1 MNNQK
6 GMTLIEVMVAML
18 VLSIAM
24 IGGISFFT
32 SAYRINYS
40 YMESANRID
49 HALRYVEKLKVQR
62 RDYPTFGA
70 FSNIGGSG
78 FTAYFVD
85 SEFNDYTENDPYF
98 YENYATGIIRLPAT
112 FEIEPIRYK
121 RLGNITIPDNGSSQ
135 PRGYYYFY
143 EAQKVLHSTIPYSSP
158 VVAEDYGPDLAA
170 YPKTRISYALQDAY
184 NNGLHFKFHTN
195 KEKTATF
202 YVKYHYN
209 RKTGI
214 ENNDA
219 YAETTF
225 AKMAEYSK
233 SKRYQELYDSKRLMK
248 KQQPYTILDD
258 MFGPGGESVRWNF
271 PSGIKTGTITTPSGT
286 SEPVNSTSEPY
297 FRIAPL
303 SYIHAASVKDA
314 EASYKSVTLA
324 TPILIKKGS
333 VQENTGESSSI
344 IGSEGF
350 TFDSRRFYKVRP
362 SISNQTEVHPRDSV
376 ESIYTTKITRPYN
389 DLNKSDLEKPDP
401 VLLADSNLYHRDAM
415 FVAHVYRGNA
425 TGKEQIQKL
434 YSWRYDEGTPP
445 SGAPIEDKKTYTKV
459 TFHVDGGKINPHRL
473 TRYRR
478 SVYISVWPFE
488 SDAAARALIREA
500 IDSSPDFQARVNY
513 IKSKK
518 TSAQK
523 MIMIPFIQLYA
534 HDENST
540 LCEAL

>member
-85 SEFNDYTENDPYF
+85 SEFNDYYENDPYF
-98 YENYATGIIRLPAT
+98 YENYAPGIIHLPAT
-112 FEIEPIRYK
+112 FIIEPVPGRIK
-121 RLGNITIPDNGSSQ
+121 PNIKIPANGSFQ
-135 PRGYYYFY
+135 PRGFYYRD
-143 EAQKVLHSTIPYSSP
+143 EAYKVLYSTIPYTSP
-158 VVAEDYGPDLAA
+158 VVTEDYGPDFAA
-170 YPKTRISYALQDAY
+170 YPKSRISYALQDAY
-184 NNGLHFKFHTN
+184 DNGLYFKFFST
-195 KEKTATF
+195 EEATF
-202 YVKYHYN
+202 YLKYHYD
-209 RKTGI
+209 RGTGV

-225 AKMAEYSK
+225 AKMAKYSK
-233 SKRYQELYDSKRLMK
+233 SKKYQKLYDSKRLMTK
-248 KQQPYTILDD
+248 YHPYTILDS
-258 MFGPGGESVRWNF
+258 MFGPGGESHRWSF
-271 PSGIKTGTITTPSGT
+271 PSGIKTGTITTPSGKVV
-286 SEPVNSTSEPY
+286 PVSTSDPY
-297 FRIAPL
+297 FLIAPL
-303 SYIHAASVKDA
+303 SCIYVPSVKEA
-314 EASYKSVTLA
+314 EGFYTQIHLT
-324 TPILIKKGS
+324 TPILIKAGS

-350 TFDSRRFYKVRP
+350 TFDSRRFYKDYP
-362 SISNQTEVHPRDSV
+362 SISTHDEVHPRDSI
-376 ESIYTTKITRPYN
+376 ESIYTTKITRPH
-389 DLNKSDLEKPDP
+389 DDPNKSDLEKPDP
-401 VLLADSNLYHRDAM
+401 VLLANSNLYHRDAM
-415 FVAHVYRGNA
+415 FVAHVYKGNA
-425 TGKEQIQKL
+425 TGKEQIKKL
-434 YSWRYDEGTPP
+434 YKWHYDGGTPP
-445 SGAPIEDKKTYTKV
+445 SGVPINV
-459 TFHVDGGKINPHRL
+459 FPANRRVVFQVNVGKINPHRL

-500 IDSSPDFQARVNY
+500 IDSNPDFQARVDY